1 MNENQ
6 ENQHFKND
14 DRDTPK
20 EPFTKKM
27 ARFSAFIYLGL
38 AITVVIV
45 ATVGI
50 FSISY
55 DYDDELPSVSI
66 PDINFNQSTSSAPES
81 NIEVKPPVSEK
92 PAGNEESNV
101 DAELEKPDTSK
112 DEPRTM
118 FYRPVAGEIIKGH
131 SEDTLVFSQ
140 TMGDYRV
147 HMGIDIAA
155 DQGTEVVSFSDG
167 VVAAIDE
174 DYFYGMTVAITHDNG
189 VISYYKNLDKA
200 LAENIIVGS
209 EVLAGQA
216 IGKVGSTARIEASD
230 QSHLHF
236 ELVVNGEQVNPVP
249 ELPNS

>member
-6 ENQHFKND
+6 ENQHFETD
-14 DRDTPK
+14 DRDTSK
-20 EPFTKKM
+20 EPFTKKI

-66 PDINFNQSTSSAPES
+66 PDINFNQSPSSVPES
-81 NIEVKPPVSEK
+81 NSEVKPPLSET

-101 DAELEKPDTSK
+101 DAEVEKPEEPK
-112 DEPRTM
+112 EEPRTM
-118 FYRPVAGEIIKGH
+118 FYCPVNGNVIKGH
-131 SEDTLVFSQ
+131 SEDTLVFSE

-155 DQGTEVVSFSDG
+155 DRGTEVVSFTDG
-167 VVAAIDE
+167 VVAAIEE
-174 DYFYGMTVAITHDNG
+174 DYFYGMTVVIAHDNG
-189 VISYYKNLDKA
+189 VISYYKNLDTA

-216 IGKVGSTARIEASD
+216 IGKVGSTARIESAD
-230 QSHLHF
+230 ESHLHF
-236 ELVVNGEQVNPVP
+236 ELVVNGTQVNPVP
-249 ELPNS
+249 ELPAS